1 MSEIQFKKKRWL
13 PIPSK
18 EVSLVSLALFAFI
31 PQGFIVNLAAMTVII
46 QPAKK
51 ISGRLRLPG
60 DKSIS
65 HRLAML
71 GAIADGKTMIDNFA
85 TSRDCASTLSCL
97 QGLGV
102 SVEVTDTSH
111 VLING
116 RGLHGLS
123 PSRRT
128 LDAGNSGSTI
138 RMLSGILAGQPFVTR
153 IGGDASLEQRP
164 MKRIILP
171 LSEMGAQI
179 EAREGNFPPLTI
191 RGGKLRPI
199 QYTLPVASAQV
210 KSAVLLAGLYADG
223 TTEVIEQTPTRNH
236 TELALQSFGADI
248 SCTEQGMAITGG
260 QKLKGVRS
268 SVPGD
273 ISSSA
278 FFVVAAAILPGS
290 ELTIEG
296 VGLNPGRKAF
306 ISWLQEAGADI
317 EVLDVIVQGGEAAGT
332 LRVRAS
338 EIEGG
343 RIAGSLVPQV
353 IDEIPTLAVLA
364 TQTREGIEIRDAA
377 ELRVKESDRI
387 QSIVENLRSMGASIE
402 EYEDGLRVAGRQNLH
417 GSRINPHGDHRIAMA
432 FAVAGLIAR
441 GGTVIEDS
449 ECAGVSFPGFFESLE
464 NLVLR

>member
-1 MSEIQFKKKRWL
+1 MPKKGHRL
-13 PIPSK
+13 AIPSNQ
-18 EVSLVSLALFAFI
+18 VFPVGLALFAFI
-31 PQGFIVNLAAMTVII
+31 PEGFIVNLAAMKVTI
-46 QPAKK
+46 QPAQR
-51 ISGRLRLPG
+51 ISGRIRLPG

-71 GAIADGKTMIDNFA
+71 GAIASGQTIIDNFA
-85 TSRDCASTLSCL
+85 TSQDCFSTLTCL
-97 QGLGV
+97 RGLGV
-102 SVEVTDTSH
+102 AVEITGPNR
-111 VLING
+111 VLVNG

-123 PSRRT
+123 PSRET

-138 RMLSGILAGQPFVTR
+138 RMLSGILAGQTFLTR
-153 IGGDASLEQRP
+153 ISGDASLEQRP
-164 MKRIILP
+164 MKRIIVP

-191 RGGKLRPI
+191 RGDKLRPI
-199 QYTLPVASAQV
+199 RYTLPVASAQV

-223 TTEVIEQTPTRNH
+223 TTEVTEHTPTRNH
-236 TELALQSFGADI
+236 TELALQTFGADVT
-248 SCTEQGMAITGG
+248 CTEQRIAITGRPR
-260 QKLKGVRS
+260 LKGVRS

-278 FFVVAAAILPGS
+278 FFVVAATILQGS
-290 ELTIEG
+290 ELTIED
-296 VGLNPGRKAF
+296 VGLNPGRSAF
-306 ISWLQEAGADI
+306 ISWLQEAGAEI
-317 EVLDVIVQGGEAAGT
+317 KILDSTVQGGETTGT
-332 LRVRAS
+332 IRIKGS
-338 EIEGG
+338 EIKGG
-343 RIAGSLVPQV
+343 RIAGSQVPQL
-353 IDEIPTLAVLA
+353 IDEIPILAVLA
-364 TQTREGIEIRDAA
+364 TQTWEGIEIRDAA